1 MRLVVSLGGLP
12 AWAHQLGLGAVNAQG
27 LVSRAGS
34 AGLLDGCK
42 LRSGIGLGN
51 GVDAGDL
58 GGTGSV
64 LWCGVATTRLLVA
77 ATREDNEACLV
88 VLQAGDVGLLGCHA
102 AVATAG
108 IDSDSYGL
116 GILAADA
123 CGREL
128 LQSEATAHAHLAVV
142 ADGGAAHD
150 WAQLVHRAGC
160 DGGGLGGTRKTAALL
175 LGWLVEE
182 ALDTALPV
190 LVEVRV
196 RHDVVVLHHG
206 NSCYGT
212 TER

>member
-1 MRLVVSLGGLP
+1 MGGKHCNSNMQAKQAQTTP
-12 AWAHQLGLGAVNAQG
+12 QERQTYNAQG
-27 LVSRAGS
+27 LVSRGGS

-116 GILAADA
+116 GIPGEQAKQRERAVSPPARVVERSVPSLSSPVCNTYLRLMPAAESSS
-123 CGREL
+123 R
-128 LQSEATAHAHLAVV
+128 VKP
-142 ADGGAAHD
+142 
-150 WAQLVHRAGC
+150 RP
-160 DGGGLGGTRKTAALL
+160 TRTLRL
-175 LGWLVEE
+175 
-182 ALDTALPV
+182 
-190 LVEVRV
+190 
-196 RHDVVVLHHG
+196 
-206 NSCYGT
+206 
-212 TER
+212 

>member
-1 MRLVVSLGGLP
+1 MGGKHCNSNMQAKQAQTTP
-12 AWAHQLGLGAVNAQG
+12 QERQTYNAQG
-27 LVSRAGS
+27 LVSRGGS

-116 GILAADA
+116 GIPGSKAASRQNK
-123 CGREL
+123 GKG
-128 LQSEATAHAHLAVV
+128 QSAPPARVV
-142 ADGGAAHD
+142 ERSVPSLSYPVCNTYLRLMPAAESSSR
-150 WAQLVHRAGC
+150 VKPRP
-160 DGGGLGGTRKTAALL
+160 TRTLRL
-175 LGWLVEE
+175 
-182 ALDTALPV
+182 
-190 LVEVRV
+190 
-196 RHDVVVLHHG
+196 
-206 NSCYGT
+206 
-212 TER
+212 